1 METVKLAKGR
11 FVEGRLPLYQ
21 DISLVTAERH
31 GVAALLDAPSFGFA
45 AGTPTVPLTVD
56 EFEQAALDY
65 PIVFVGPSRRAFAV
79 TGLEQDRNP
88 FVLADG
94 SYRRDA
100 YVPAYLRRYPFV
112 LVQDPGEGQWVLAVD
127 EYSTRLA
134 PLHERGAR
142 PLFVDGTPSE
152 VVREAVGFCEAYA
165 NAERRTAE
173 FAELL
178 DELDLF
184 EVREAH
190 YQGEGGE
197 PVLLLSYAAIDR
209 ARFEALDGDAIAQLR
224 AIGALGPV
232 HAHLFSQANW
242 ERLSARTG

>member
-1 METVKLAKGR
+1 METVKLPKGR
-11 FVEGRLPLYQ
+11 FVEGSLPLYQ
-21 DISLVTAERH
+21 DLSLLTAERH
-31 GVAALLDAPSFGFA
+31 GVAALLDAPSFAFA
-45 AGTPTVPLTVD
+45 AGAPTVPLTVD

-79 TGLEQDRNP
+79 TGLQQDRNP
-88 FVLADG
+88 FVLPDG
-94 SYRRDA
+94 SYRGDA

-112 LVQDPGEGQWVLAVD
+112 LVQDPDQSQWVLAVD

-134 PLHERGAR
+134 PLDEPGAR
-142 PLFVDGTPSE
+142 PLFVDGAPGE
-152 VVREAVGFCEAYA
+152 AVREAVGFCEAYA
-165 NAERRTAE
+165 NAERRTEA

-190 YQGEGGE
+190 YQGEEGA
-197 PVLLLSYAAIDR
+197 PVLLLGYAAIDR
-209 ARFEALDGDAIAQLR
+209 ARFEALDDVAIARLR

-232 HAHLFSQANW
+232 HAHLLSQANW